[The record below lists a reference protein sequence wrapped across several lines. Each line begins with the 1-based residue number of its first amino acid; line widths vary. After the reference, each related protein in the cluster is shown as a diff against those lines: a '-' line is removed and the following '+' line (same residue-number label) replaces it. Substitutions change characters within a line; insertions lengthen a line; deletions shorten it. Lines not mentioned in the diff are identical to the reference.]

1 MSPHR
6 YIMCKELIRT
16 AAEAKAEKAAAA
28 SILVDMSMNTASES
42 ASCPGAA
49 VAKATATVTTKTTM
63 PDSIDPD
70 KSIRALC
77 AAARLVRSTT
87 LRFAGLRPF
96 HYGGRRHVEEEDA
109 AAAALVEGP
118 ESVAV
123 LAAVSEPNCSAYKHR
138 HSWRRRRLNNVPTVV
153 EEARVENV
161 PEPGPAR
168 GDAPAGCCAAYKYR
182 HSWRRRRR
190 IAVRAVVGA
199 AGSSD
204 EDAPVTTEEKED
216 RGGAVRSAGRQPCA
230 ATRVRVVVAGAF
242 VGVCE
247 AARVVAES
255 SSFDNGDDDEVPSLV
270 QVEHVTVAVLPLL
283 EAPDTGRV
291 AVAAR
296 EDMVPP
302 PRLVVEPIREGWQ
315 ERQKRRGRG
324 ERYAAILAAVLPTQR
339 RQRRSGGGGIH
350 RRA

>member
-1 MSPHR
+1 
-6 YIMCKELIRT
+6 MCKELIRT
-16 AAEAKAEKAAAA
+16 AAEKEPEAEKAAAA
-28 SILVDMSMNTASES
+28 SILVEMSMNTASASAS

-49 VAKATATVTTKTTM
+49 VAKATEPITTKTKVL
-63 PDSIDPD
+63 DSIDPET
-70 KSIRALC
+70 SIRALC
-77 AAARLVRSTT
+77 AAARLFRSTT

-96 HYGGRRHVEEEDA
+96 HDGGRRHVEEEHD
-109 AAAALVEGP
+109 AALVE
-118 ESVAV
+118 ESEAFAV
-123 LAAVSEPNCSAYKHR
+123 PAAVSEPACAAYKHR
-138 HSWRRRRLNNVPTVV
+138 HSWRRRQHNNVPTVV
-153 EEARVENV
+153 EEA
-161 PEPGPAR
+161 PEPAR

-182 HSWRRRRR
+182 HSWRRRR

-204 EDAPVTTEEKED
+204 EDAPVTTEEED
-216 RGGAVRSAGRQPCA
+216 RGGAVRSAGRRPRA
-230 ATRVRVVVAGAF
+230 AMRVRVVVAGAF

-247 AARVVAES
+247 AAPVVAES
-255 SSFDNGDDDEVPSLV
+255 SSLDNGDDDAVPSLV
-270 QVEHVTVAVLPLL
+270 QVEHVTVAVPPLL
-283 EAPDTGRV
+283 EAADAGRL

-339 RQRRSGGGGIH
+339 RRRRSGGGGKQ